1 MSSNVPDKCHMPG
14 QMDSYLCTI
23 HFQQGLV
30 LGAVTPNLKLSGMER
45 PRDTIILAN
54 SHLTDEKTE
63 TQRLSNLP
71 KVTELICRGA

>member
-1 MSSNVPDKCHMPG
+1 MSSSEPDKCHMPG

-30 LGAVTPNLKLSGMER
+30 LGAVTPNMKLSGLER
-45 PRDTIILAN
+45 PRDIILAN
-54 SHLTDEKTE
+54 SHLTDEETE

-71 KVTELICRGA
+71 KVTADM